1 MHQWTAL
8 RTAIALVHLPSLGRS
23 LKSEPLPQGIE
34 LLLRI
39 AAGDE
44 RVTAEAVR
52 HLSRSP
58 DTVKGACAFYIEQI
72 LLCPTSNYYRVL
84 GTEPHCSAAELRT
97 NMGQLLKWVHPDA
110 SVSPD
115 RAHFALRVTEAWNSL
130 KTPERRALY
139 DSQRHAQ
146 TRHRSVNTLPD
157 KFGDS
162 NHKHRRKLPSAKR
175 RRHKD
180 FLHRFREFLSGL

>member
-23 LKSEPLPQGIE
+23 LKGEPLPQGIE

-44 RVTAEAVR
+44 GVTAQAAK

-58 DTVKGACAFYIEQI
+58 ATVKRACVFYIEQI
-72 LLCPTSNYYRVL
+72 LLSPTSNSYRVL
-84 GTEPHCSAAELRT
+84 GTEPHCTPAELRT
-97 NMGQLLKWVHPDA
+97 NVGQLLKWIHPDA
-110 SVSPD
+110 SASPD
-115 RAHFALRVTEAWNSL
+115 RAQLALRVTEAWNSL

-139 DSQRHAQ
+139 DSQLQAQQKYRSTNGVPRKVSLSNYRHKGS
-146 TRHRSVNTLPD
+146 TT
-157 KFGDS
+157 
-162 NHKHRRKLPSAKR
+162 SAKR
-175 RRHKD
+175 RRHKG
-180 FLHRFREFLSGL
+180 FLNRVRQFLGGL